1 MSEGWD
7 YRFTPQ
13 ARDDLRSLDDETA
26 KRVVEKLEEVVSSEF
41 RAPPEWLETLENLD
55 YEKLRIGE
63 YRALI
68 IVVRDD
74 RTLEVHQVGH
84 RRNIYDRL

>member
-13 ARDDLRSLDDETA
+13 ARDDLRALDEETA
-26 KRVVEKLEEVVSSEF
+26 KRVVEKLEDVVTSTF
-41 RAPPEWLETLENLD
+41 REPPEWLEPLEGLR
-55 YEKLRIGE
+55 YEKLRVGD
-63 YRALI
+63 YRAL
-68 IVVRDD
+68 VVLVRDD

-84 RRNIYDRL
+84 RRNVYDRL